1 MFILGN
7 SMSPYYILCITEYLQ
22 DYKIPATLTRGRLC
36 RVVGKWDIHKAVL
49 KCVSIRLADSNEWN
63 SVKIMVATSDKYMRQ
78 IASSLNEI

>member
-1 MFILGN
+1 
-7 SMSPYYILCITEYLQ
+7 MSPYYILCITEYLQ